1 MIVPSMGCLLPITD
15 GKILDEEAEAEA
27 DTERG
32 ASGPDNDDDPEEDE
46 SDIYDSCESYC

>member
-32 ASGPDNDDDPEEDE
+32 ASGPDNDDDAEEDE
-46 SDIYDSCESYC
+46 SDIYDSYESCC